1 MTALH
6 SRLGQ
11 LGDNRAL
18 LGHFSH
24 LHISHFQQLKQ
35 RANLMIKS
43 SISRGFVYPIAH
55 HTSEISNSD
64 RDMIPT
70 SRGMLAKMAS
80 PLLTQMGI
88 TNITSQPVDF
98 FDNACGT
105 GVLTQELQS
114 MLTNEIIQ
122 KSSFLCADK
131 AQNMVDMVKKRV
143 TDEGWTNTKVTTLG
157 SMVLFLTCKGFGD
170 AC

>member
-1 MTALH
+1 
-6 SRLGQ
+6 
-11 LGDNRAL
+11 
-18 LGHFSH
+18 
-24 LHISHFQQLKQ
+24 
-35 RANLMIKS
+35 MIKS
-43 SISRGFVYPIAH
+43 SLTRGFVYSNTD
-55 HTSEISNSD
+55 HTSEMSNSD
-64 RDMIPT
+64 RDMIAT

-88 TNITSQPVDF
+88 TNITSQGINF

-114 MLTNEIIQ
+114 ILTNEIIQ

-131 AQNMVDMVKKRV
+131 AQHMVNMVKNRV
-143 TDEGWTNTKVTTLG
+143 TDEGWTNTKVTTLD
-157 SMVLFLTCKGFGD
+157 SMVLFLTCQGFGD